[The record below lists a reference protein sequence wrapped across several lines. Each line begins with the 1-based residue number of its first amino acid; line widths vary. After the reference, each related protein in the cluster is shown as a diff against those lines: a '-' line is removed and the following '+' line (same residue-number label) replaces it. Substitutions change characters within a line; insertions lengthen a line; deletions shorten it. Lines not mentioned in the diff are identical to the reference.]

1 MFLDFNYPYLDK
13 TSEIRFLYCSVTCE
27 IIKTYVMI
35 VVEMHHCKKKF
46 LFFCFGTFK
55 LISEKKIVTKLII
68 IIFHDQINI
77 INTMFCICVKKCD
90 IYWIMSII
98 YTCCCNVLLFG
109 CVSTVC
115 SHELSQ
121 AQLFWEK
128 EEQGTDVTLGW
139 VIFSLLTVTAWS
151 YFLYDPD

>member
-1 MFLDFNYPYLDK
+1 
-13 TSEIRFLYCSVTCE
+13 
-27 IIKTYVMI
+27 
-35 VVEMHHCKKKF
+35 
-46 LFFCFGTFK
+46 
-55 LISEKKIVTKLII
+55 
-68 IIFHDQINI
+68 
-77 INTMFCICVKKCD
+77 
-90 IYWIMSII
+90 MSII

-139 VIFSLLTVTAWS
+139 VIFSLLTVTA
-151 YFLYDPD
+151 